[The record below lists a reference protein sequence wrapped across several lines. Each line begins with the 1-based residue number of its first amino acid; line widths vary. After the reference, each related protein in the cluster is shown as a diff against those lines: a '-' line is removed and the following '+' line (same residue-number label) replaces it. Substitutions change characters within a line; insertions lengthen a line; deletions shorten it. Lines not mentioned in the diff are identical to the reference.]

1 MVRRDQ
7 PSLAADDVTHPLILL
22 IRLPP
27 LFGMPD
33 GRPLTR
39 ISAML
44 HRAIED
50 AGRRRVRHTTFGALT
65 VTMPRKVRRTRTR
78 QSQYSIA
85 RTGIT
90 TGIASNAGMRTASG
104 SSSA

>member
-65 VTMPRKVRRTRTR
+65 VTISPADT
-78 QSQYSIA
+78 SIS
-85 RTGIT
+85 TPFS
-90 TGIASNAGMRTASG
+90 ASMEP
-104 SSSA
+104 